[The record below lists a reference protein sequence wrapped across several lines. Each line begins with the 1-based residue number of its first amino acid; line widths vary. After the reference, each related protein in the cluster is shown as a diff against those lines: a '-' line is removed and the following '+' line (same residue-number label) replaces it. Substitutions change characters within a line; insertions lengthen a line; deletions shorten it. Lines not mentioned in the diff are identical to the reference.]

1 MRADRLLSILL
12 LLQVRSRVTA
22 RELARRL
29 EVSERTIH
37 RDMEALGAAGVPVV
51 AERGAGGGWG
61 LLDTYRTRA
70 PGLTDA
76 EIQALFLM
84 QPARLLADL
93 GLRGA
98 GEAGAIKLLAALPA
112 VQRQGAE
119 YVRERI
125 HVDGAGWRASDEA
138 APHLATLQDAIWQQR
153 IVRLRY
159 EREGGAVERRVAPLG
174 LVAKGR
180 VWYLVGAIDGDL
192 RTYRVSRVEAA
203 EITEEPFTRPP
214 AFDLAAYWT
223 AAAAQ
228 FVANLPRYPTTLS
241 MPSGLVAP
249 FRAAARFAR
258 VGAPG
263 PPDAA
268 GWVVVP
274 VEFERE
280 IDACETV
287 LSFGPEVRVLDPPAL
302 RARVIRQAE
311 LLLAAYAAEAGSPH
325 AAPAP

>member
-12 LLQVRSRVTA
+12 LLQVRPRVTA

-61 LLDTYRTRA
+61 LLETYRTRA
-70 PGLTDA
+70 PGLTEA

-119 YVRERI
+119 FVRERI

-138 APHLATLQDAIWQQR
+138 APHLATLQDAIWQER

-159 EREGGAVERRVAPLG
+159 ARDGGSVERRVAPLG

-180 VWYLVGAIDGDL
+180 VWYLVAAIDGDL
-192 RTYRVSRVEAA
+192 RTYRVSRIEAA
-203 EITEEPFTRPP
+203 DVTDEAFTRPP
-214 AFDLAAYWT
+214 AFDLAAHWT

-228 FVANLPRYPTTLS
+228 FVANLPRYPTTLA
-241 MPSGLVAP
+241 MPPGLLAP

-268 GWVVVP
+268 GWVTVP
-274 VEFERE
+274 VDFERE

-287 LSFGPEVRVLDPPAL
+287 LSFGPEIRVLDPPAL

-311 LLLAAYAAEAGSPH
+311 LLLAAYAADACPPG
-325 AAPAP
+325 